1 MNYWPFTLS
10 PWVHGRKIKEN
21 REDREIILDDDSLDR
36 AIRAGVQFPL
46 QWFLEQTPEVQEAIA
61 TRKDLWLEDLIV
73 AAGYA
78 ILDPERTRLALEAE
92 DGNEEAEQALTSL
105 NAQAVAEVMGRHAS
119 QQSHT
124 EAKEPKS
131 YTMSGLGERQ
141 REALKKL
148 QRESKKEPFFGAEE
162 VVA

>member
-10 PWVHGRKIKEN
+10 PKK
-21 REDREIILDDDSLDR
+21 DREIILDDDSLDR

-46 QWFLEQTPEVQEAIA
+46 QWFLEQSPEIQEAIA
-61 TRKDLWLEDLIV
+61 TRRDLWLEDLAV
-73 AAGYA
+73 VAGYA
-78 ILDPERTRLALEAE
+78 IMDPERTRLALEAE
-92 DGNEEAEQALTSL
+92 NGNEEAEQALTGL
-105 NAQAVAEVMGRHAS
+105 NAQAIAEAMGRQVANKAR
-119 QQSHT
+119 T
-124 EAKEPKS
+124 EPKS
-131 YTMSGLGERQ
+131 SQELSMAGLGERK